1 MQHNKD
7 TDGWRGKQC
16 LIYDRLKNIF
26 GKDRATGR
34 GYATPI
40 EMMNESVHH
49 IDVNDDDEE
58 VEVDPEHSASLPR
71 SNQQNSASSSSR
83 HRKRNVDTDIQKEMA
98 KAFGEMI
105 SESVDQLKTI
115 TNSLVK
121 GSELRPDIAAELAKM
136 DLSINDQIK
145 ALRLILEKASD
156 ERTFLTLDGAM
167 RKTFVLLLLGT
178 REL

>member
-1 MQHNKD
+1 
-7 TDGWRGKQC
+7 
-16 LIYDRLKNIF
+16 
-26 GKDRATGR
+26 
-34 GYATPI
+34 
-40 EMMNESVHH
+40 MMNEPVHH

-58 VEVDPEHSASLPR
+58 VEVEPDHSASLPR

-83 HRKRNVDTDIQKEMA
+83 HRKRNVDIGIQKEMT

-105 SESVDQLKTI
+105 YEFVDQLKTI

-121 GSELRPDIAAELAKM
+121 GSEPRPDIATELAKM
-136 DLSINDQIK
+136 DMSINDQIK

-156 ERTFLTLDGAM
+156 ERTYLTLDGTM
-167 RKTFVLLLLGT
+167 RKTFVLLLLGV

>member
-7 TDGWRGKQC
+7 ADGWRGKQC

-34 GYATPI
+34 ESATPT
-40 EMMNESVHH
+40 EMMTDPVHH

-58 VEVDPEHSASLPR
+58 VEVDPDHSASLPR
-71 SNQQNSASSSSR
+71 SNQQNSAGSSSR
-83 HRKRNVDTDIQKEMA
+83 HRKRNADTDIQKEMA

-115 TNSLVK
+115 T
-121 GSELRPDIAAELAKM
+121 
-136 DLSINDQIK
+136 
-145 ALRLILEKASD
+145 
-156 ERTFLTLDGAM
+156 
-167 RKTFVLLLLGT
+167 
-178 REL
+178 

>member
-1 MQHNKD
+1 
-7 TDGWRGKQC
+7 
-16 LIYDRLKNIF
+16 
-26 GKDRATGR
+26 
-34 GYATPI
+34 
-40 EMMNESVHH
+40 MMNELVHH

-58 VEVDPEHSASLPR
+58 VEVEPDHSASLPR

-83 HRKRNVDTDIQKEMA
+83 HCKRNADTNIQKEIT

-105 SESVDQLKTI
+105 SESIDQLKAI

-121 GSELRPDIAAELAKM
+121 GSEPRPDIAAELPKM

-145 ALRLILEKASD
+145 APRLILEKASD

-167 RKTFVLLLLGT
+167 RKAFVLLLFGA

>member
-1 MQHNKD
+1 
-7 TDGWRGKQC
+7 
-16 LIYDRLKNIF
+16 
-26 GKDRATGR
+26 
-34 GYATPI
+34 
-40 EMMNESVHH
+40 MMNEPVHN

-58 VEVDPEHSASLPR
+58 VEVEPDHSSSLPR
-71 SNQQNSASSSSR
+71 SNQQNSAGSSSR
-83 HRKRNVDTDIQKEMA
+83 NRKRNADTDIQKEMA
-98 KAFGEMI
+98 KSFGEMI

-121 GSELRPDIAAELAKM
+121 GSEPRPDIAAELAKM

-167 RKTFVLLLLGT
+167 RKAFVLLLLGQGSCD
-178 REL
+178 